1 MRIHHDLVQIV
12 WRYIYMH
19 VSTNAF
25 YDTSSSIFREIDRS
39 SRWIRYSCKEDHS
52 HVSRGIIAIYFLNKA
67 ATRAHYHPLCN
78 K

>member
-25 YDTSSSIFREIDRS
+25 YDTSSSIFREIDS
-39 SRWIRYSCKEDHS
+39 PSCSCKEDS
-52 HVSRGIIAIYFLNKA
+52 ATFLVASSIYFLNKA
-67 ATRAHYHPLCN
+67 ATRDHYHPLCN